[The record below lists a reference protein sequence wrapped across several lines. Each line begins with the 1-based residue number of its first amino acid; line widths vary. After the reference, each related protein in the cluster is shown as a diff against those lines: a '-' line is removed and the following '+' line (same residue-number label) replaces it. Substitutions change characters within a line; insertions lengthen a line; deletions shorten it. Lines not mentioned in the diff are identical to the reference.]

1 LRLLALAGAAALA
14 GCATFSPSIDD
25 TYVARGTPA
34 RLYSGAPPAAVI
46 VGDIG
51 EPRSAT
57 DVLAQQIAS
66 RLRRAPGAPVLVLG
80 DVFYGFGLLGA
91 CEGKT
96 SKRGCDDA
104 GTPEEQLDLVLG
116 PFLHALGPNPL
127 VAIAGNHD
135 HYGDPDST
143 ANACRLIAGL
153 GPGWRYLSR
162 GCGLD
167 EAPVA
172 VVEAG
177 PLAFAVVD
185 SEILLR
191 DGAYRAAALA
201 ALRSEIARL
210 RRERPDGWIALAA
223 HHPLETYGSHGGAG
237 ALGLAKDLYPLSK
250 TVLLPLSWPLS
261 RLLFG
266 FVGPQDVWNLGNRAM
281 RRDLYRALADAPV
294 DLVVAGHDHSQQ
306 LVEIEHPGAPVQVIS
321 GSGSKRSEVQR
332 FGLDL
337 LFANRLARRLGLEGA
352 LPAYRH
358 HLVFG
363 SSGQRGGGRAGY
375 GFAALVPAPDG
386 ALDVEFWDAGVTKPL
401 FVGKVTR
408 ARTPPGQAVRSSS
421 LPPS

>member
-1 LRLLALAGAAALA
+1 MRLLGALACAAALA

-25 TYVARGTPA
+25 TYVARGAPA
-34 RLYSGAPPAAVI
+34 RLYGGDPPAAVI

-51 EPRSAT
+51 DPGSAT
-57 DVLAQQIAS
+57 EVLARRIAA
-66 RLRRAPGAPVLVLG
+66 RVRNAPGAAVLVLG

-96 SKRGCDDA
+96 SKRSCDEP
-104 GTPEEQLDLVLG
+104 GTPEAQLEAVLG
-116 PFLHALGPNPL
+116 PFRRELGAHPL

-135 HYGDPDST
+135 HYGDPHST
-143 ANACRLIAGL
+143 ANACRLIPAAA
-153 GPGWRYLSR
+153 PGWRYLSR

-172 VVEAG
+172 VVDAG
-177 PLAFAVVD
+177 PVAFAVVD
-185 SEILLR
+185 SEIMLR
-191 DGAYRAAALA
+191 DGSYRAAALA
-201 ALRSEIARL
+201 SLRSEIARL
-210 RRERPDGWIALAA
+210 RRERPQGWIALAA
-223 HHPLETYGSHGGAG
+223 HHPLETYGAHGGAG
-237 ALGLAKDLYPLSK
+237 PLGLAKDLYPLSK

-261 RLLFG
+261 RLAFG

-281 RRDLYRALADAPV
+281 RRELYRALGDAPV
-294 DLVVAGHDHSQQ
+294 DLAVAGHDHSLQ
-306 LVEIEHPGAPVQVIS
+306 LVEIDHPGAPVQVIS

-337 LFANRLARRLGLEGA
+337 LFANRLARLVGLERA

-358 HLVFG
+358 RLVFG
-363 SSGQRGGGRAGY
+363 SSGVREGERAGY

-386 ALDVEFWDAGVTKPL
+386 ALDVEFWDAGVSKPL

-408 ARTPPGQAVRSSS
+408 PARFAHAP
-421 LPPS
+421 